1 MPIKLSQTVQGM
13 LWMLL
18 STAFLA
24 IMHAVVRH
32 VAEDL
37 HPFEVAFFRNLF
49 GFMAILPMLMKGG
62 WSSLRTEQPKLQ
74 VLRGVSGILAM
85 LSWFYALSVVPIA
98 TATALSFTAA
108 VFASLGALVFLG
120 EKMRLRRW
128 AAVFISFSGVLL
140 ILRPGTEG
148 FNLHALTVLFSALM
162 WGVGVVIVKQL
173 SHTDSGVTIVG
184 WMGISLTVLSI
195 GPAVLVWQWPTL
207 YQLLWLSLIGLLG
220 TLGHLTMIRGLRMAE
235 TTAVMSVDFARLVW
249 ATLLGYFLFADPIDG
264 LTWIGGGIIFVS
276 GIYIIYRESQVKA
289 GA

>member
-18 STAFLA
+18 STSFLA

-32 VAEDL
+32 VAVDL

-49 GFMAILPMLMKGG
+49 GFMAILPMLIKGG

-128 AAVFISFSGVLL
+128 AAV
-140 ILRPGTEG
+140 
-148 FNLHALTVLFSALM
+148 
-162 WGVGVVIVKQL
+162 
-173 SHTDSGVTIVG
+173 
-184 WMGISLTVLSI
+184 
-195 GPAVLVWQWPTL
+195 
-207 YQLLWLSLIGLLG
+207 
-220 TLGHLTMIRGLRMAE
+220 
-235 TTAVMSVDFARLVW
+235 
-249 ATLLGYFLFADPIDG
+249 
-264 LTWIGGGIIFVS
+264 
-276 GIYIIYRESQVKA
+276 
-289 GA
+289 